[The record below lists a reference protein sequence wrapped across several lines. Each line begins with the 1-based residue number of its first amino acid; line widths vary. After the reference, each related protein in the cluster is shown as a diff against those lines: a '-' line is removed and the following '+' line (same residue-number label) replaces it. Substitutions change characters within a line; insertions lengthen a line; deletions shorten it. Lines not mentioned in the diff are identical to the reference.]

1 MPQRLVAIGARP
13 RKPLHIPEIR
23 PRLRSFGFVLI
34 RIPRYGGRI
43 QITGYPV
50 LAMIAG
56 KERRHLDSAVV
67 QRLKDVFRS
76 GPPGPDRPH
85 APPPPSPHSRTTPP
99 PTLAPPQIGN
109 T

>member
-56 KERRHLDSAVV
+56 KERRHIDSAVV

-76 GPPGPDRPH
+76 GPRGARSEERRVGKECVSTGRYRW
-85 APPPPSPHSRTTPP
+85 SPFH
-99 PTLAPPQIGN
+99 LKKK
-109 T
+109 